1 MCSIGIIFQRQP
13 PRGVLWKRCSENM
26 QQIYTRTTMPKRDF
40 NKVALQ
46 LIEITLQHGCS
57 LVNLLHIFRT
67 TFTKNTSRWLLLTF
81 SEINSNQFFYV
92 LIQLNHSM
100 DLYDV

>member
-1 MCSIGIIFQRQP
+1 
-13 PRGVLWKRCSENM
+13 
-26 QQIYTRTTMPKRDF
+26 MPKRNF

-46 LIEITLQHGCS
+46 LIEITLRHGCS

-67 TFTKNTSRWLLLTF
+67 TFTKNTSRWLLLIF
-81 SEINSNQFFYV
+81 SEIRSTQFFYI